1 MNEVQTITDI
11 RTIKNAI
18 KEGIKKVDTTNYQ
31 EEKFGNESEYTYE
44 DLLEGINSLLTDIAT
59 LIKAPVQ
66 FSKLSTYNER
76 IEIVDGLRDILSFH
90 LEHLAYLYQI

>member
-1 MNEVQTITDI
+1 MYLNYRGCQYKIQYLL
-11 RTIKNAI
+11 
-18 KEGIKKVDTTNYQ
+18 KKVDTTNYQ

-76 IEIVDGLRDILSFH
+76 IEIVNGLSDID

>member
-31 EEKFGNESEYTYE
+31 EEKFGKESEYTYK
-44 DLLEGINSLLTDIAT
+44 DYQPLFCMTNM
-59 LIKAPVQ
+59 
-66 FSKLSTYNER
+66 ER
-76 IEIVDGLRDILSFH
+76 TN
-90 LEHLAYLYQI
+90 